1 MAGICLTV
9 KFSVSCPCPQLLQHS
24 HLQLPCVLYDPPTQ
38 GHLLQAVAKGPGQ
51 MLSTV
56 TLVASAARQ
65 LQDHYGALVAPAL
78 EGAPAA
84 DAAAEAAA
92 GLTTALQFMQQ
103 ESLECLSTSINAFFI
118 QVAPLWSVL
127 RSFAAA

>member
-1 MAGICLTV
+1 MW
-9 KFSVSCPCPQLLQHS
+9 CPLLLQLHGGDLPHS
-24 HLQLPCVLYDPPTQ
+24 KLLGFMSLPTTAAASTTVQCSVCPTHA

-65 LQDHYGALVAPAL
+65 LQDHFGAQVAPAL

-92 GLTTALQFMQQ
+92 GLTAALQYMQQ

-118 QVAPLWSVL
+118 QVLPQ
-127 RSFAAA
+127 

>member
-1 MAGICLTV
+1 MPTCAPFATLI
-9 KFSVSCPCPQLLQHS
+9 SCALHASGMDIVNKLQ
-24 HLQLPCVLYDPPTQ
+24 
-38 GHLLQAVAKGPGQ
+38 HLLQAVAKGPGQ

-65 LQDHYGALVAPAL
+65 LQDHYGAQVAPAL

-92 GLTTALQFMQQ
+92 GLTAALQYMQQ

-118 QVAPLWSVL
+118 QVLAQWGI
-127 RSFAAA
+127 